1 MTMKEIVLY
10 LLLALIGIGF
20 LKMAAVVER
29 LEPKVSQA
37 FDDAHEAQK
46 QIPALIQMGNSIAES
61 IKGFRVFRQ
70 QEEHRRR

>member
-1 MTMKEIVLY
+1 MTVKEIVLY
-10 LLLALIGIGF
+10 LLLGLIGLGI
-20 LKMAAVVER
+20 LKAAAVAER

-46 QIPALIQMGNSIAES
+46 QIPALIQMGNNIAES

-70 QEEHRRR
+70 EEQRRR